1 MVLDVAV
8 PVLHSTVPFTERF
21 QTPSNAITY
30 IFNRIIWDWIDCFF
44 FNSARRNATLL
55 VWIHLIK
62 RSAFPF
68 LIFINGAVHHVTSS
82 ETFLLAAEIVTNGHW
97 MAPMQITVVAQSS
110 FMSLSPDRVS
120 NHLAPPPSP
129 RHRFPAFWLASC
141 ISTKPRASHIGS
153 FNQISGSCSEGGFPN
168 PRTNPSSRCFRP
180 LYASFAQISALRR
193 CGRFLP
199 PLNPAKNPSCSLTRR
214 PPKSINFP
222 C

>member
-1 MVLDVAV
+1 MAPLSKTRVPLNRCEQSTHFYSASWWMVLDVAV

-30 IFNRIIWDWIDCFF
+30 IFNRIIWDWIDCFFF

-120 NHLAPPPSP
+120 NHLAPPPIPIPPPSIP
-129 RHRFPAFWLASC
+129 RVLIGWLHLNETPSLPHRQF
-141 ISTKPRASHIGS
+141 
-153 FNQISGSCSEGGFPN
+153 
-168 PRTNPSSRCFRP
+168 
-180 LYASFAQISALRR
+180 
-193 CGRFLP
+193 
-199 PLNPAKNPSCSLTRR
+199 
-214 PPKSINFP
+214 
-222 C
+222 